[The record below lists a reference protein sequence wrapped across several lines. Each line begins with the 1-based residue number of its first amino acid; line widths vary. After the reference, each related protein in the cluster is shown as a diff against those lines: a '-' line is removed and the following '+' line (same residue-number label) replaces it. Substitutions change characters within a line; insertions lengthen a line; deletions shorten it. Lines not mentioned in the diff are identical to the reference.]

1 MRKWGFGTDPFG
13 EPAREEDRAG
23 ELFNGDGVQ
32 EEEEDGFSFLQDNE
46 LTRLGLGRFGR
57 RKPRLGESIGP
68 SRGTKEED
76 FRWSLKGVG
85 EEEYRSLSMAS
96 LVSLPLP
103 VCVEVLRVK
112 DFANRERDRGW
123 LRIKWLRMFN

>member
-1 MRKWGFGTDPFG
+1 LRKWGFGTNPFG

-23 ELFNGDGVQ
+23 ELFNGDDVK
-32 EEEEDGFSFLQDNE
+32 EEEGDGFSFLQENE
-46 LTRLGLGRFGR
+46 LTRLDMGRVGR
-57 RKPRLGESIGP
+57 RKPRLGESIRP

-96 LVSLPLP
+96 LLYLSLCL
-103 VCVEVLRVK
+103 
-112 DFANRERDRGW
+112 
-123 LRIKWLRMFN
+123 